1 MVAFAVVTWLRQA
14 KYDVA
19 LLAMFVGA
27 LVWFGQTQRNKD
39 LRHIAFENCRA
50 SNHNSAALSYA
61 IREAIKARRESHS
74 PDAAAYERR
83 FKIVLKTLV
92 PRDCAK
98 EVGK

>member
-39 LRHIAFENCRA
+39 LRQNCRA